1 MKVCQT
7 CGHKNVDSH
16 NYCESCA
23 AQLGETVLVPA
34 KTPNWLTPQAQEET
48 LARLKKKKKKKGQY
62 IAIFILIAF
71 VILIGIIG
79 ANNTPSGETDTSSK
93 STDKT
98 KTEAQTTAEKKNEI
112 RKQDRIVWEYFNQI
126 VDAHNK
132 LMDALTAYS
141 DGKMTKLNF
150 YNYAKEIEKYQG
162 NMSVSPPGNTHAI
175 AKEYT
180 RSVADMALFSQTAAQ
195 KLKKYLDS
203 GKTSDLS
210 AAQSAIQQVTGSIN
224 VIANNRVKV
233 LSNAGFTQSEIKK
246 IAAEE

>member
-1 MKVCQT
+1 MT
-7 CGHKNVDSH
+7 
-16 NYCESCA
+16 
-23 AQLGETVLVPA
+23 
-34 KTPNWLTPQAQEET
+34 
-48 LARLKKKKKKKGQY
+48 
-62 IAIFILIAF
+62 
-71 VILIGIIG
+71 LIGIIG
-79 ANNTPSGETDTSSK
+79 ANNSPSTETNASK
-93 STDKT
+93 TIEKT
-98 KTEAQTTAEKKNEI
+98 KTAAQTVAKKKNEV
-112 RKQDRIVWEYFNQI
+112 REQDKIVWEYFNHI

-132 LMDALTAYS
+132 LMDALNSYS

-162 NMSVSPPGNTHAI
+162 NMSVSPPGNVPAI

-233 LSNAGFTQSEIKK
+233 LSDAGFTQAEIKK
-246 IAAEE
+246 IASEN